1 MLKQFFFENYFLSF
15 IRLNFHQVDENLY
28 RSAQPLPH
36 QLEKLIKKYN
46 LKTVINLRGDENSN
60 INKKEKAICDKFDV
74 EFITL
79 NLKSRAI
86 PSKEQIN
93 QIYNTLKTIKYPALI
108 HCKSGSDR
116 TGLVATLYLYLIKNV
131 ALNKAMKQ
139 LNFIPYGHIKYSK
152 AGKIDFFFESYLKE
166 NKDISLIEWVN
177 NYMDREKLNK
187 EFKNPTLFDFINDKL
202 LKRE

>member
-1 MLKQFFFENYFLSF
+1 MVKQFFFENYFLSF
-15 IRLNFHQVDENLY
+15 FRLNFHKVDENLY

-46 LKTVINLRGDENSN
+46 LKTVINLRGNENTN
-60 INKKEKAICDKFDV
+60 INKKEKAICDKFNV

-93 QIYNTLKTIKYPALI
+93 QIYNTLKSIKYPALI

-116 TGLVATLYLYLIKNV
+116 TGLVATLYLHLIKNID
-131 ALNKAMKQ
+131 LKESMKQ
-139 LNFIPYGHIKYSK
+139 LHFIPYGHIKYSK
-152 AGKIDFFFESYLKE
+152 AGKIDFFFKTYLKE
-166 NKDISLIEWVN
+166 NKNINLLDWVN

-187 EFKNPTLFDFINDKL
+187 EFKNPTLFDFINNKL

>member
-1 MLKQFFFENYFLSF
+1 MLKQFFFENYFLSL
-15 IRLNFHQVDENLY
+15 IRLNFHKVDENLY
-28 RSAQPLPH
+28 RSAQPLPK
-36 QLEKLIKKYN
+36 QLEKLIQKYN

-60 INKKEKAICDKFDV
+60 INKKEKNICDKYGV

-93 QIYNTLKTIKYPALI
+93 QIYNTLKNIQYPALI

-116 TGLVATLYLYLIKNV
+116 TGLVATLYLHLIKNV
-131 ALNKAMKQ
+131 DLKEALKQ

-152 AGKIDFFFESYLKE
+152 AGKIDWFFENYLKQK
-166 NKDISLIEWVN
+166 NISLIEWVN
-177 NYMDREKLNK
+177 NKMDREKLNQ
-187 EFKNPTLFDFINDKL
+187 EFKNPTFFDFINDKL